1 MIVKTYILEDKD
13 KEVLTTMH
21 KYCKSFNT
29 CHGCM
34 FDKSNN
40 RCILQE
46 VIVKASI
53 ATDLDYNA
61 LIEKIKKC
69 EKGIN

>member
-1 MIVKTYILEDKD
+1 MIVKTYMLENKD
-13 KEVLTTMH
+13 KEVLATMH

-29 CHGCM
+29 CHGCI

-53 ATDLDYNA
+53 VTDLDFNA
-61 LIEKIKKC
+61 LIEKIKNVKK
-69 EKGIN
+69 E